1 MLLLDTTMFWNPTG
15 GVRRYIGA
23 KRRWARSR
31 GHGHVVATPR
41 PDEPGDVRVPSLPL
55 PGTHGAYRYPWPRR
69 LIARRLCDVRPDLI
83 ESADPYQLGWA
94 SVDAAQRLAIPAVAF
109 CHSDPD
115 TVARLLGGGRG
126 ADALRRLVRRR
137 LRALYANF
145 DLVLAPSEA
154 MATKLRELQIARVQ
168 HQPLGVD
175 TRAFHPRH
183 HGHGWRDGLQ
193 LPADARLLVYAGR
206 FAPEKNLP
214 QLVQVL
220 ARLGDPYWLLAI
232 GDGPCPPQGGRVL
245 VAPTLHHDAALAAA
259 LASADLF
266 VHAGA
271 DETFGLS
278 VLEAMA
284 CGVPVVARAA
294 GGLVELVD
302 DSVGAAVSNHR
313 PNATFVDAF
322 AEAVAEQFRRDR
334 QRLGQA
340 ARARA
345 LAYSWDQVF
354 ESLWSRYALLCHGL
368 PAPSMSDGQGIDG
381 AVRRSA

>member
-1 MLLLDTTMFWNPTG
+1 MFWNPTG

-23 KRRWARSR
+23 KRRWAESL
-31 GHGHVVATPR
+31 GGCTHVVATPR
-41 PDEPGDVRVPSLPL
+41 PDVPGDVRVPSLPL

-69 LIARRLCDVRPDLI
+69 LIASRLCDVHPDLI

-115 TVARLLGGGRG
+115 TVARLLGGGFC
-126 ADALRRLVRRR
+126 ADALRRVARRR

-154 MATKLRELQIARVQ
+154 MAAKLRELRIARVQ

-175 TRAFHPRH
+175 TSVFHPRH
-183 HGHGWRDGLQ
+183 HSQCWRDGLQ
-193 LPADARLLVYAGR
+193 LPGDARLLVYAGR

-220 ARLGDPYWLLAI
+220 ARLGDRYWLLAI
-232 GDGPCPPQGGRVL
+232 GDGPCPPQGRRVL
-245 VAPTLHHDAALAAA
+245 LRPALHRDVALATA

-271 DETFGLS
+271 EETFGLS

-294 GGLVELVD
+294 GGLAELVD

-322 AEAVAEQFRRDR
+322 AEGVAEQFRRDR
-334 QRLGQA
+334 QRLGHA

-345 LAYSWDQVF
+345 LTYSWDRVF
-354 ESLWSRYALLCHGL
+354 KSLWSRYGLLCQGR
-368 PAPSMSDGQGIDG
+368 PAPSMPDAQRIEG
-381 AVRRSA
+381 ALRRSV

>member
-69 LIARRLCDVRPDLI
+69 LIARRLGDVRPDLI

-126 ADALRRLVRRR
+126 ADALRRLVASTPA
-137 LRALYANF
+137 RAVRNF

-232 GDGPCPPQGGRVL
+232 GDGPCPPQGDACWWRRRCTTMPPSPRRWPARTCSSTPGPTRL
-245 VAPTLHHDAALAAA
+245 SGCRFSRRWRAACRSLPAPPVAWSNWSMT
-259 LASADLF
+259 ASAQRL
-266 VHAGA
+266 
-271 DETFGLS
+271 
-278 VLEAMA
+278 
-284 CGVPVVARAA
+284 
-294 GGLVELVD
+294 
-302 DSVGAAVSNHR
+302 SNHR